1 MIHEIQDALNEIMD
15 MPPMFRR
22 EYIINYIRK
31 NLPKDEAKK
40 VYYTRNKLRYCEKM
54 MDEGYITYFSREE
67 QDEPIFDNAE
77 IEARIMVVR

>member
-1 MIHEIQDALNEIMD
+1 

-40 VYYTRNKLRYCEKM
+40 VYYTRNKPRYCEKM
-54 MDEGYITYFSREE
+54 MDEGYITGPELLEKIGKERVIQFFHILSNRS
-67 QDEPIFDNAE
+67 
-77 IEARIMVVR
+77 